1 MIYDYVTTEATTF
14 QVFIV
19 FVQNVNDDRLFF
31 LIFESH
37 YIDNT
42 LVNLLLGE
50 HRRLSWTFENY
61 TSVYYE
67 RIHIDSKLHF
77 TSEQHLGFKLFVPQ
91 SSIAQGYPCQYGGIV
106 IRQIEKMKQSQ
117 IGPVC
122 STEYANL
129 LHNVTLFSKEFFLT
143 IYSYGQKI
151 SFEGHI
157 SLFHSNDCPMVINPC
172 GYCVDQD
179 MAHLSYILWFGGL
192 RCKEKNYVYFYIR
205 DNKCGTFIQVPN
217 EYIKT
222 NSCNLFVI
230 SQKEVYKFQ
239 ITHRY
244 FNDFITSNCLQTPYL
259 EKNYVINRH
268 SFIESMQTYQSI
280 FGNFSSELFC
290 YTNSLLIVKVKEMP
304 YPTCETIFLKDI
316 MQDQHIPEFIG
327 VCFKFNVMLSMR
339 KKRHQMKVYYSRYD
353 ESLVDYMNRFIIIS
367 HIESNI
373 ESHIKSQNNKAD
385 NSSSIT
391 LSITDHTYID
401 DKPLLFQF
409 TGNQLPLIWKSYGQF
424 LDIVVD
430 GGQNVQ
436 QTQILKV
443 IAMAV
448 YDSSAVISYL
458 SRPISL
464 TTSCPHNATY
474 TAINGCWSIHDN
486 FRGNW
491 DSANQI
497 CQERGGYLWS
507 VNDSGEW
514 DEVLASPKYTI
525 LHENRT
531 TKMVLKPINAIKYF
545 RTSSVI
551 FLGLKV
557 NSKVTIFLTDFV
569 QFVDCSLKI
578 LQFTQKAIIVLLSNE

>member
-1 MIYDYVTTEATTF
+1 
-14 QVFIV
+14 
-19 FVQNVNDDRLFF
+19 
-31 LIFESH
+31 
-37 YIDNT
+37 
-42 LVNLLLGE
+42 
-50 HRRLSWTFENY
+50 
-61 TSVYYE
+61 
-67 RIHIDSKLHF
+67 
-77 TSEQHLGFKLFVPQ
+77 
-91 SSIAQGYPCQYGGIV
+91 
-106 IRQIEKMKQSQ
+106 
-117 IGPVC
+117 
-122 STEYANL
+122 
-129 LHNVTLFSKEFFLT
+129 
-143 IYSYGQKI
+143 
-151 SFEGHI
+151 
-157 SLFHSNDCPMVINPC
+157 
-172 GYCVDQD
+172 
-179 MAHLSYILWFGGL
+179 
-192 RCKEKNYVYFYIR
+192 
-205 DNKCGTFIQVPN
+205 
-217 EYIKT
+217 
-222 NSCNLFVI
+222 
-230 SQKEVYKFQ
+230 
-239 ITHRY
+239 
-244 FNDFITSNCLQTPYL
+244 
-259 EKNYVINRH
+259 
-268 SFIESMQTYQSI
+268 
-280 FGNFSSELFC
+280 
-290 YTNSLLIVKVKEMP
+290 
-304 YPTCETIFLKDI
+304 
-316 MQDQHIPEFIG
+316 
-327 VCFKFNVMLSMR
+327 MR
-339 KKRHQMKVYYSRYD
+339 KKQHQMKVYYSRYD

-373 ESHIKSQNNKAD
+373 ESHIKSQNNEAD

-401 DKPLLFQF
+401 YKPLLFQF

-458 SRPISL
+458 SHPISL

-525 LHENRT
+525 LYENRT

-557 NSKVTIFLTDFV
+557 NNKVTIFSYYV
-569 QFVDCSLKI
+569 QFVYCFLKV
-578 LQFTQKAIIVLLSNE
+578 LEFT